1 MQSFKQEYDQ
11 NRHPMI
17 DADTVESQRDT
28 RCEIVGSFYKMII
41 QKTIV
46 SIIRINFN
54 NLSDFYFQ

>member
-1 MQSFKQEYDQ
+1 
-11 NRHPMI
+11 MI

-46 SIIRINFN
+46 SIIRINLN